1 MKLYLLIIFLSLEP
15 PSGVVGGVYT
25 KTDCLVAQQQV
36 LTELSLPSA
45 CILAEVKEI

>member
-1 MKLYLLIIFLSLEP
+1 MKLYFLIVFLSLEP
-15 PSGVVGGVYT
+15 SSVMVEGVYT

-45 CILAEVKEI
+45 CILGDVKEI